1 MSETQN
7 IKLATTNM
15 LIASFTFALMGAFVK
30 LAGESVNSVEIVFF
44 RNLLGLLIILI
55 TIKHTPIVQEGG
67 RPWLLVSRGIF
78 GTVALFAVFYNLS
91 NISLAKSIT
100 FVQTSPI
107 FTAIFAYFLLKERLS
122 LKAWVG
128 VFIGFIGIVMIT
140 KPEGMLIPSK
150 TDILGVFSG
159 VFAALAY
166 TSIRELKKYYNTRV
180 IVLSFLITG
189 TLAPLILLIV
199 SEFYT
204 FSSNL
209 DFLFAKFV
217 MPSGIVWIYLIGVG
231 ISALLGQYFI
241 TKAYSYAKAGIVAT
255 IGYSNIAFAFLLG
268 YLLGDENPDMLTII
282 GIITIV
288 LAGVMASRK

>member
-1 MSETQN
+1 
-7 IKLATTNM
+7 
-15 LIASFTFALMGAFVK
+15 
-30 LAGESVNSVEIVFF
+30 
-44 RNLLGLLIILI
+44 
-55 TIKHTPIVQEGG
+55 VQKGG
-67 RPWLLVSRGIF
+67 RLWLLVSRGVF

-107 FTAIFAYFLLKERLS
+107 FTAIFAYFLLKEKLS

-140 KPEGMLIPSK
+140 KPEGMLVPSK

-180 IVLSFLITG
+180 IVLSFLVTG
-189 TLAPLILLIV
+189 TIAPLFLLVI

-204 FSSNL
+204 APRHL
-209 DFLFAKFV
+209 DFLFAKFE
-217 MPSGIVWIYLIGVG
+217 MPVGIAWVYLAGVG